1 MKYPKGTRVRLMA
14 LPELD
19 IPEQVGTVL
28 DCGADGE
35 TWIFVEIDR
44 EHWLPGSHDGL
55 MELPIDQVIEVL
67 SPLGNN

>member
-14 LPELD
+14 IEGLV
-19 IPEQVGTVL
+19 PEQVGTVL

-44 EHWLPGSHDGL
+44 EHWLPGSVDGL
-55 MELPIDQVIEVL
+55 MELPQDQVIEVL